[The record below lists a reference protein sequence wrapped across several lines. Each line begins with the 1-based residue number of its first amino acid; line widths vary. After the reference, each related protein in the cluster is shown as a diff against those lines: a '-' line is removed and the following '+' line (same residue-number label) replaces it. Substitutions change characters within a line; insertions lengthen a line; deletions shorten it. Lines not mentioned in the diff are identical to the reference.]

1 MASTS
6 VQGQV
11 RGITCAKVEAGEG
24 GPASKTAAKLQ
35 PWNMSV
41 VSPGGLHMKYGIDF
55 RYLPKGASAPLD
67 NSYPVDVEVDESQF
81 ALIPALGD
89 HVCIPGDNPGMR
101 NVPLFGRVRSRLFHY
116 RLGYCYVT
124 IVVEDSEEEFSKIG
138 KT

>member
-1 MASTS
+1 
-6 VQGQV
+6 
-11 RGITCAKVEAGEG
+11 
-24 GPASKTAAKLQ
+24 
-35 PWNMSV
+35 MSE

-55 RYLPKGASAPLD
+55 RYLPKGAADPLD

-101 NVPLFGRVRSRLFHY
+101 NVPLKGRVRSRLFHY

-124 IVVEDSEEEFSKIG
+124 IVVEDTDETWAGLGG
-138 KT
+138 K